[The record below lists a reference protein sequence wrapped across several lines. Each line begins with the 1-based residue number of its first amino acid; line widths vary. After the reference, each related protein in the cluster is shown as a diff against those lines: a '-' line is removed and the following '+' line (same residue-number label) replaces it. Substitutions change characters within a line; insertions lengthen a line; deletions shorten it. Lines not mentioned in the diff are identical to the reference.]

1 VYDRNYDG
9 KTLNFEPSGGL
20 MNASLVMQDK
30 QTDTYWSIMSGEAEA
45 GPLVGTDLEELPVG
59 EKTTWAEWV
68 AEYPDTLVLSVYRQ
82 TRDGE
87 RALVQD
93 PGGSAYAGYYGA
105 DEGFRGFEATDT
117 RLETK
122 AQIHA
127 FIHDGAPYAVDLG
140 KVAGGDTWKLD
151 DGTHLFVY
159 READDEMFRG
169 SAAFVSEAGFEKRD
183 GQWVELGTAAEFD
196 RERRDFYGG
205 SLMRRA
211 SYYFGGAG
219 PVGRLN
225 GFDTFWY
232 TWSLTHEDTELLR

>member
-1 VYDRNYDG
+1 MYGRNYG
-9 KTLNFEPSGGL
+9 GRTLNFEPSGGL

-45 GPLVGTDLEELPVG
+45 GPLAGTDLDELPVG
-59 EKTTWAEWV
+59 TKTTWAQWV

-82 TRDGE
+82 TRDG
-87 RALVQD
+87 RRILVQD
-93 PGGSAYAGYYGA
+93 AGGSAYAGYFAG
-105 DEGFRGFEATDT
+105 DEGYRGIEAADD

-127 FIHDGAPYAVDLG
+127 FVHDGEPYAVDLS
-140 KVAGGDTWKLD
+140 KVAGGKTFDLP

-159 READDEMFRG
+159 REAGDEIFRG
-169 SAAFVSEAGFEKRD
+169 SAAFLSQQGFERRD
-183 GQWVELGTAAEFD
+183 GQWVELGTGAEFD
-196 RERRDFYGG
+196 PERRDFYGG
-205 SLMRRA
+205 SLLRRA
-211 SYYFGGAG
+211 SYYFGGTG

-232 TWSLTHEDTELLR
+232 TWSLTHEDTKLLQ